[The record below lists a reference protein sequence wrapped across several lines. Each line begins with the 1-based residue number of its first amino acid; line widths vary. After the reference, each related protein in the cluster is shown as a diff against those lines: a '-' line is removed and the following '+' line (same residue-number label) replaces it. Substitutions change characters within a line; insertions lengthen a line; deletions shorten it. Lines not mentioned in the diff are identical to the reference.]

1 MTLLLLGVVSG
12 LLVPLA
18 AAVVIAAIVVPLV
31 DLLERWHVRRW
42 LAAALVLLLGM
53 AMVVAVTA
61 LIVKGVIE
69 QSDEIAAEATS
80 AYRKAADAEPPIDS
94 GGQAPA
100 VVGSMTRSWCGAA
113 DRFP

>member
-69 QSDEIAAEATS
+69 QSDEIAAGHLGLPE
-80 AYRKAADAEPPIDS
+80 
-94 GGQAPA
+94 GGRCRAPDRQWRA
-100 VVGSMTRSWCGAA
+100 GSRGGGFDDPVLVRGC
-113 DRFP
+113 